1 LAGRDMYLQYMNIKA
16 NEEMEN
22 IIIESFCL
30 IGVLITATVNAIFQ
44 WKQAF
49 YGIKLT
55 YSLRR
60 QKKDPVGYIRI
71 MKRWPKCKRA
81 NERGKFRV

>member
-1 LAGRDMYLQYMNIKA
+1 VISFGGERYVLQYMNVKA

-22 IIIESFCL
+22 IIIQSFCL
-30 IGVLITATVNAIFQ
+30 IGVLIAATVNAMFQ

-49 YGIKLT
+49 YGIKLA

-60 QKKDPVGYIRI
+60 
-71 MKRWPKCKRA
+71 
-81 NERGKFRV
+81 